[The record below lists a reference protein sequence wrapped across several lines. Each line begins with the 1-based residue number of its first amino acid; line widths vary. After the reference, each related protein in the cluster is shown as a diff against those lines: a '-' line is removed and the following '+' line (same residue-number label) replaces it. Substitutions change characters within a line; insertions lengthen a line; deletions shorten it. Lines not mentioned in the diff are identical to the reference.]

1 MLQCLS
7 IRRALVVDD
16 SMLIRHS
23 VCRLLQKYDF
33 EVESA
38 TNGVDALRILTRF
51 RPSVIFTDLEMP
63 KMDGHQLIGSLKARP
78 ETFDIPIVVL
88 SVKRS
93 LEEPRADVCMKKDA
107 DIHAELLKVLQL
119 TLLTISV

>member
-1 MLQCLS
+1 MLCAFLRVS
-7 IRRALVVDD
+7 APAL
-16 SMLIRHS
+16 
-23 VCRLLQKYDF
+23 
-33 EVESA
+33 
-38 TNGVDALRILTRF
+38 
-51 RPSVIFTDLEMP
+51 IFIDLEMP
-63 KMDGHQLIGSLKARP
+63 EMNGHQLIGSLKARP